1 MAKQTSGYLG
11 GFSGRLGP
19 AVGYMWNGKWCV
31 RSHQPMVHNPRTEA
45 QVAHR
50 ELFKQEVQLAAKM
63 RLAVTTTLT
72 ALAREVGMTSYN
84 LFVKANQQAFSA
96 VDGVL
101 RVDYSQLR
109 LSMGDV
115 APVAL
120 TEMERTEDNVLRV
133 RYRKGDGGRYDH
145 VYLYAYVPDLGRGYL
160 SAPAYRGDKRIAMV
174 LPDAFAGHE
183 AQVYLMVMSRDG
195 RWSDSLYAGPVCEGE
210 RKKDV
215 AENQSVGTFDN
226 QDIEGLSG
234 LDAEGSAP
242 RDGEK
247 EKRRRGDGDAYNQ
260 AVGQ

>member
-31 RSHQPMVHNPRTEA
+31 RSHQPMVRNPRTEA

-63 RLAVTTTLT
+63 RWAVTTTLT
-72 ALAREVGMTSYN
+72 ALAREAGMTSYN
-84 LFVKANQQAFSA
+84 LFVKVNQQAFSA
-96 VDGVL
+96 EDGVL
-101 RVDYSQLR
+101 RVDYSRLR

-115 APVAL
+115 APVELAEL
-120 TEMERTEDNVLRV
+120 ERTEDNVLRV
-133 RYRKGDGGRYDH
+133 RYRMGVGDRFDH
-145 VYLYAYVPDLGRGYL
+145 VYAYVWVPDLERGYL
-160 SAPAYRGDKRIAMV
+160 SAPAYRGDKRLAMA

-183 AQVYLMVMSRDG
+183 AQVYLMVTSRDG

-215 AENQSVGTFDN
+215 TENQGVAVFNN
-226 QDIEGLSG
+226 QDVEKLSG
-234 LDAEGSAP
+234 LDA
-242 RDGEK
+242 DGADNNSEHLSLLVL
-247 EKRRRGDGDAYNQ
+247 R
-260 AVGQ
+260 